1 MSTES
6 GIPDYRSPNGSY
18 SKGHK
23 PITWQQFSRTEYSRQ
38 RYWARSMAGWE
49 FMDKRS
55 PNAGHAA
62 VAELERLGRVERLIT
77 QNVDRLHHRA
87 GSVNVCELHGT
98 IFEVECTGCRR
109 TYERDV
115 MQSQLKEI
123 NPHWSQVV
131 ELAQQ
136 QLSSEAAPFA
146 PKAPKV
152 GESATRPDGD
162 VELDNA
168 SVDYSTLKLPACIDA
183 NSDNSNTV
191 GTCNGFLKPG
201 VVLFG
206 ENVPKERV
214 ESAMTSLLASD
225 ALLILGTSVQV
236 RNCARICL
244 RGRGL
249 ADALF

>member
-1 MSTES
+1 
-6 GIPDYRSPNGSY
+6 
-18 SKGHK
+18 
-23 PITWQQFSRTEYSRQ
+23 
-38 RYWARSMAGWE
+38 MAGWE

-98 IFEVECTGCRR
+98 IFEVECTGCR
-109 TYERDV
+109 TIYERDA
-115 MQSQLKEI
+115 MQSQLKEL
-123 NPHWSQVV
+123 NPHWNQVV

-146 PKAPKV
+146 PKAASRSSD
-152 GESATRPDGD
+152 ESTTRPDGD
-162 VELDNA
+162 VELDSA
-168 SVDYSTLKLPACIDA
+168 SVDYSTLKLPACGDA
-183 NSDNSNTV
+183 NSGNQNV
-191 GTCNGFLKPG
+191 ETCDGFLKPG

-236 RNCARICL
+236 RTRARLCL
-244 RGRGL
+244 RDRVCADTLFSRLASTTVDFKLRLWSIIPLRIGL
-249 ADALF
+249 ALSVVSRAD